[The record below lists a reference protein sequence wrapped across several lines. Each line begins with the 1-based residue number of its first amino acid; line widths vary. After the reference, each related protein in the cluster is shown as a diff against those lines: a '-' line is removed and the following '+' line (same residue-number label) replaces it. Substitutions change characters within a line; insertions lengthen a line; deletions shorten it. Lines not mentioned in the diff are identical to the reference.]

1 MVWLLWFPT
10 WVFGEKTKSR
20 WELCRFGT
28 VLALKHHTSKL
39 SDFPDFQSLTTF
51 GFREE
56 ALSALCNLGDLT
68 VETRTK
74 NEKVATHLTFD
85 RSGSLTD
92 EKKTA
97 RQVGTTVTVKSL
109 FSNLPVR
116 CKEFHRNIRKEYG
129 KLISLLQAY
138 ALIAKGVRLV
148 CTNTIGKNKNSGVLK
163 TQGSGY
169 LKDNI
174 ITMFGMNTF
183 NCLEPVNLYISDT
196 CQVDGFL
203 SKSGYGSGRNI
214 GDRQYYF
221 VNGRPV
227 DMPKV
232 SKLVNELY
240 RSANSKQYP
249 IAIMNFAVPT
259 NIYSPNL
266 ASFSVQ
272 KSENLASF
280 SVQKSEGLSQEG
292 KNSICCSQNEES
304 FLQFSLKQVST
315 NASDSKKEASGEKQ
329 PQETLKSSPDV
340 NLVDVEDY
348 SISKKDFTLKAHSVK
363 KDDTFSGSYSR
374 KNTTISNKSS
384 YNQQVSSYNS
394 TVQKN
399 VVEGTDLPHSG
410 GRVQSLLTSFVTVNK
425 RKHESIGN
433 TLSEVPILRN
443 GPTLLQ
449 SVTKNLNAHFK
460 LAKSPVNHHV
470 VCGSD
475 EVDWNESKP
484 LKRTLMDEDY
494 DVLDVSPLKVVKDS
508 GKFDEDPITIEKPAP
523 VSKSVLDPTSPEKT
537 SDALEVIDIST
548 PPNSSQPALDAPD
561 PSHPKM
567 CYTLWFS
574 FEELKKK
581 RQQKLSAFQASKS
594 TPRFSLTKGCY
605 ADATLE
611 HSQVVIGQF
620 NLGFIIGKLDQDLF
634 IVDQV
639 LRLYHLSILN
649 LTVGQNGHCL
659 GGVELSPEEEVIVS
673 MHMDTI
679 RKNGFSL
686 EEDVNAT
693 PGHRYRLKAVPFS
706 KNITFGVSDVKELI
720 SILADSEG
728 ECSMMGTY
736 KMDTAD
742 SVCPPRV
749 RAMLASRA
757 CRSSVMIGDPLGR
770 NEMQKIVAHLRG
782 LRSPWN
788 CPHGRPTM
796 RHLVD
801 LTTVHKQYK
810 YTDEDDSAL

>member
-1 MVWLLWFPT
+1 
-10 WVFGEKTKSR
+10 
-20 WELCRFGT
+20 

-74 NEKVATHLTFD
+74 KEKVATHLTFD

-138 ALIAKGVRLV
+138 ALTAKGVRLV

-163 TQGSGY
+163 TQGSGS

-174 ITMFGMNTF
+174 ITLFGMNTF
-183 NCLEPVNLYISDT
+183 NCLEPVNLFISDT

-249 IAIMNFAVPT
+249 IAIMNFIVPT
-259 NIYSPNL
+259 NVCDVNVTPDKRKIFFTDEGSLLMSLKEALLKIYSPNL

-272 KSENLASF
+272 KSEGF
-280 SVQKSEGLSQEG
+280 SQEG
-292 KNSICCSQNEES
+292 KNSICSQNEES
-304 FLQFSLKQVST
+304 FSQFSLKQVST

-425 RKHESIGN
+425 RKHESINN
-433 TLSEVPILRN
+433 TLSEVPILR
-443 GPTLLQ
+443 
-449 SVTKNLNAHFK
+449 NAHFK
-460 LAKSPVNHHV
+460 LAKSPVNHHE

-475 EVDWNESKP
+475 KVDRNESKP
-484 LKRTLMDEDY
+484 LKRTLTDEDY
-494 DVLDVSPLKVVKDS
+494 DVLDVSPLKVVEDS
-508 GKFDEDPITIEKPAP
+508 GKFDE
-523 VSKSVLDPTSPEKT
+523 VCQ
-537 SDALEVIDIST
+537 ID
-548 PPNSSQPALDAPD
+548 
-561 PSHPKM
+561 
-567 CYTLWFS
+567 
-574 FEELKKK
+574 
-581 RQQKLSAFQASKS
+581 
-594 TPRFSLTKGCY
+594 
-605 ADATLE
+605 
-611 HSQVVIGQF
+611 
-620 NLGFIIGKLDQDLF
+620 
-634 IVDQV
+634 
-639 LRLYHLSILN
+639 
-649 LTVGQNGHCL
+649 
-659 GGVELSPEEEVIVS
+659 
-673 MHMDTI
+673 
-679 RKNGFSL
+679 
-686 EEDVNAT
+686 
-693 PGHRYRLKAVPFS
+693 
-706 KNITFGVSDVKELI
+706 FGV
-720 SILADSEG
+720 
-728 ECSMMGTY
+728 
-736 KMDTAD
+736 
-742 SVCPPRV
+742 
-749 RAMLASRA
+749 
-757 CRSSVMIGDPLGR
+757 
-770 NEMQKIVAHLRG
+770 
-782 LRSPWN
+782 
-788 CPHGRPTM
+788 
-796 RHLVD
+796 
-801 LTTVHKQYK
+801 
-810 YTDEDDSAL
+810 